1 MEENKVIIVDDHKMF
16 RSGLRFLLSNIPNI
30 TVIGEASN
38 GKEFLKMAEN
48 ETIDIAL
55 MDINMPEMN
64 GIEATRIAMEK
75 YPDLKVIVLSMHG
88 EEEYYDQMLEA
99 GVKGFLLKNSDAD
112 ELIAAIEAVIAGK
125 SYFSQELLVDIL
137 DQKRLQKL
145 RTDAVKLSTRE
156 LEVLKLICDGFSNA
170 EIAEHLFISHRT
182 VDRHRAN
189 LLSKTGCKNSTSL
202 VMYAVKNKIIEID

>member
-38 GKEFLKMAEN
+38 GKEFLEMAEN

-112 ELIAAIEAVIAGK
+112 ELIAAIEAVLAGK
-125 SYFSQELLVDIL
+125 SYFSQELLVNIL

-145 RTDAVKLSTRE
+145 RTDAVKLSSRE
-156 LEVLKLICDGFSNA
+156 LEVLKLICDGYSNA
-170 EIAEHLFISHRT
+170 EIAEQLFISHRT

-202 VMYAVKNKIIEID
+202 VMYAVKNKIVEIE

>member
-64 GIEATRIAMEK
+64 GIDATRIAMEK

-88 EEEYYDQMLEA
+88 EEEYYDQMLDA

-170 EIAEHLFISHRT
+170 EIAEQLFISHRT

-202 VMYAVKNKIIEID
+202 VMYAVKNKIVEIE

>member
-88 EEEYYDQMLEA
+88 EEEYYDQMLDA

-145 RTDAVKLSTRE
+145 RTDTVKLSTRE

-170 EIAEHLFISHRT
+170 EIAEHLFISQRT

>member
-38 GKEFLKMAEN
+38 GKEFLEMAEN

-112 ELIAAIEAVIAGK
+112 ELIAAIEAVLAGK
-125 SYFSQELLVDIL
+125 SYFSQELLVNIL

-156 LEVLKLICDGFSNA
+156 LEVLKLICDGYSNA
-170 EIAEHLFISHRT
+170 EIAEQLFISHRT

-202 VMYAVKNKIIEID
+202 VMYAVKNKIVEIE

>member
-1 MEENKVIIVDDHKMF
+1 MKEYNLIIVDDHKMF
-16 RSGLRFLLSNIPNI
+16 RSGLQFLLSNIPNI
-30 TVIGEASN
+30 KVIGEASN
-38 GKEFLKMAEN
+38 GLEFMEIAEN
-48 ETIDIAL
+48 EPIDIAL

-64 GIEATRIAMEK
+64 GIEATKLAMEK
-75 YPDLKVIVLSMHG
+75 YPNMKVIVLSMHG
-88 EEEYYDQMLEA
+88 EEEYYDQMLDA

-112 ELIAAIEAVIAGK
+112 ELIAALEAVIAGK

-137 DQKRLQKL
+137 DQKRLHKL
-145 RTDAVKLSTRE
+145 RTDIVKLSQRE
-156 LEVLKLICDGFSNA
+156 LEVLKLICDGYSNA
-170 EIAEHLFISHRT
+170 EIAEQLFISHRT

>member
-38 GKEFLKMAEN
+38 GKEFLEMAEN

-88 EEEYYDQMLEA
+88 EEEYYDQMLDA

-145 RTDAVKLSTRE
+145 RTDTVKLSTRE